1 MQRIRKGDQVI
12 VISGKNRGAAGIVLK
27 ILNKKDAAIVEGLN
41 KVKKHQKGDDRG
53 TKKSEIVEQEAP
65 IKLCQLA
72 LIDTKEKKQAPTKVK
87 YIIDSKT
94 NKKIRVSRKTQNP
107 LGGGK

>member
-27 ILNKKDAAIVEGLN
+27 ILNKKNAAIVEGLN
-41 KVKKHQKGDDRG
+41 KVKKHQKGDERN

-65 IKLCQLA
+65 IKLCKLA
-72 LIDTKEKKQAPTKVK
+72 LIDTKDKKQMPAKVK
-87 YIIDSKT
+87 YTIDSKT
-94 NKKIRVSRKTQNP
+94 KNKIRVSRKTQNA
-107 LGGGK
+107 LGGK